1 MTNTPIDRL
10 AVAGAPSA
18 AADPSRAEREE
29 IARLAREFEAM
40 LLTQMLREMR
50 RSMID
55 ADEDDTGFGGAT
67 LTDLGDAEFGRALST
82 EGGVGLTDALLRAF
96 EQQLGSRPRTAETT
110 AGEPGAPVVP
120 AVPAVR
126 MVADDTAGDDPLER
140 VAGSAPVS
148 SRFGWRD
155 DPLNGVRRFHQG
167 VDIAMAYGQDVKA
180 AAGGRVS
187 FSGLQSGYGNT
198 VVIDHADGR
207 QTRYAHLAEQAVRP
221 GDTVSEG
228 QIIGK
233 SGSSGRATGPHL
245 HFELLVDGRPVDPRG
260 MSAD

>member
-1 MTNTPIDRL
+1 MTNSRIDRVD
-10 AVAGAPSA
+10 VAGPGPA

-55 ADEDDTGFGGAT
+55 ADEDETGFGGAT
-67 LTDLGDAEFGRALST
+67 LTDVGDVEFGRALSAQ
-82 EGGVGLTDALLRAF
+82 GGIGLTDALLRAF
-96 EQQLGSRPRTAETT
+96 EQQLGTASRGAGAI
-110 AGEPGAPVVP
+110 AGETDAPVVAAGAAGSGAP
-120 AVPAVR
+120 GG
-126 MVADDTAGDDPLER
+126 TAGHDPLAL
-140 VAGSAPVS
+140 VAGYAPVS

-155 DPLNGVRRFHQG
+155 DPLNGARRFHQG
-167 VDIAMAYGQDVKA
+167 IDIAMAYGQDVKA

-187 FSGLQSGYGNT
+187 FSGVQSGYGNT

-207 QTRYAHLAEQAVRP
+207 QTRYAHLAEQAVRA
-221 GDTVSEG
+221 GDPVAEG